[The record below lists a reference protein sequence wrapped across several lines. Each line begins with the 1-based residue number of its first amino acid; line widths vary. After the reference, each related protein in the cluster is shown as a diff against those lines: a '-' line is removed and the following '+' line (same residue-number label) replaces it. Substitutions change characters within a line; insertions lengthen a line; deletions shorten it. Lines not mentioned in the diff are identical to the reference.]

1 MRFFILKNQYMREMD
16 QRILFGS
23 TSPGNGIENPE
34 QPCTDAGSSK
44 WRRLFCAECVH
55 RGADEIGEF
64 YVIA

>member
-1 MRFFILKNQYMREMD
+1 MD